1 MSWKKLRKWK
11 HQVNRFALNPAK
23 GNVVAARKHPRIAPY
38 VGKAAGL
45 FTLGIGEKVAQKQWQ
60 GDVKHGRTALTNYH
74 SSAELMQTLSPKI
87 SSISSTH
94 GDLTQQVEL
103 RFTGSARGVP
113 IGLHNR
119 AAGMFWERLMR
130 FIQRRSHVNSRSYR
144 QRRGMGTY
152 RVPSV
157 QRTARGRRSSYR
169 QR

>member
-11 HQVNRFALNPAK
+11 HAVNRFALNPAK

-38 VGKAAGL
+38 IGKAAGL

-60 GDVKHGRTALTNYH
+60 GDVKHGRTALTNYR
-74 SSAELMQTLSPKI
+74 SSAQMM
-87 SSISSTH
+87 SSISPPSLSH
-94 GDLTQQVEL
+94 GAQTQQVEL
-103 RFTGSARGVP
+103 RSTGSARGVP